1 MAFFILPSDKT
12 ATPFDLISIIKSA
25 RLLTIALWFQTLTP
39 VVPIAAQVDGAKVEP
54 KYLHFAG

>member
-1 MAFFILPSDKT
+1 MT

-54 KYLHFAG
+54 KYLHFAR